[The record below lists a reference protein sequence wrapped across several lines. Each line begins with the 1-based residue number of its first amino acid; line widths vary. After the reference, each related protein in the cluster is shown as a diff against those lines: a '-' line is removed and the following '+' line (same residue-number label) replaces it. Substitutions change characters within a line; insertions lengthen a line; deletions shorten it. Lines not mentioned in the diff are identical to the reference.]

1 MTRGLFAA
9 VSGITGNQTS
19 LDVIANNVAN
29 MNTNAYKS
37 SDVRFSALFAQTVN
51 GGSAPSGTLGGVN
64 PSQIGSGT
72 QVSNISTNFNQGGA
86 VFTGQNTDLLING
99 NGHFVLQDGSS
110 NVLSR
115 AGNFSLD
122 STGNLVD
129 ASTGRRVQGSSQEV
143 GSGST
148 TIASVFV
155 PQEVQFAK
163 DLNATGAI
171 VGTFIGNSSTTNWA
185 TTGAGSLALTT
196 GAASRVVEVAKL
208 VNFSISNSGAITA
221 TYSNGDRLSVR
232 IDPNTVT
239 AGNPSA
245 SRTEVIHLPAEGGT
259 YGSDNDGNGTSNAA
273 SDAGVVGQR
282 PGNEVFTAP
291 TGGTAMQGMQMN
303 LQTASVTN
311 NKGLIYDGSNAYRV
325 GPNAGTVSFGHPGSE
340 NRGGLQSGALE
351 SSNVEISSEFTKMIL
366 AQRGVEASSRVI
378 SAQSQVLQT
387 IIQSVQ

>member
-1 MTRGLFAA
+1 
-9 VSGITGNQTS
+9 
-19 LDVIANNVAN
+19 
-29 MNTNAYKS
+29 
-37 SDVRFSALFAQTVN
+37 
-51 GGSAPSGTLGGVN
+51 
-64 PSQIGSGT
+64 
-72 QVSNISTNFNQGGA
+72 
-86 VFTGQNTDLLING
+86 
-99 NGHFVLQDGSS
+99 
-110 NVLSR
+110 
-115 AGNFSLD
+115 
-122 STGNLVD
+122 
-129 ASTGRRVQGSSQEV
+129 VQGSSQEV

-163 DLNATGAI
+163 DLTATGAI
-171 VGTFIGNSSTTNWA
+171 VGTHIGNSTTTDW
-185 TTGAGSLALTT
+185 TPGTVALTA

-273 SDAGVVGQR
+273 SDAGVVSQH
-282 PGNEVFTAP
+282 PTAANQVFTAP
-291 TGGTAMQGMQMN
+291 AGGTAMQGMQMN

-325 GPNAGTVSFGHPGSE
+325 GPNAGNVAFGHPGSE